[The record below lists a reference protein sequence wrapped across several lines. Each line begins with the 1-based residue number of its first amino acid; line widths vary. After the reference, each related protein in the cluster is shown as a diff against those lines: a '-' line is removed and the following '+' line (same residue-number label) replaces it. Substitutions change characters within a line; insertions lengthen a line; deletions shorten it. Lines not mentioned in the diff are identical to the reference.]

1 MTMAAASTR
10 DTECSE
16 CSTHH
21 CSAVHPSALTVSG
34 VPPWFVDHL
43 LVSTVLSLPQI
54 GVHALLWAAKKL
66 LVMSHTNVDNWYTL
80 VSVSSVR
87 LMATLEC

>member
-54 GVHALLWAAKKL
+54 GAAKKL